1 MKMSDKLRT
10 FLTVLFVIYL
20 ASLIYGLFF
29 ATQFGRT
36 QELEHG
42 VNLVPFAE
50 IFRFWKGPESLA
62 NSQFWYNVVGNIAVF
77 VPLGFF
83 TALLLR
89 RRYYGAF
96 ALAVTYIVSLLA
108 EVLQYLLKVGT
119 FDIDDVILNTFGGLL
134 GILIAAAIRKKY
146 DVRGRRGR

>member
-1 MKMSDKLRT
+1 M
-10 FLTVLFVIYL
+10 
-20 ASLIYGLFF
+20 
-29 ATQFGRT
+29 
-36 QELEHG
+36 
-42 VNLVPFAE
+42 
-50 IFRFWKGPESLA
+50 
-62 NSQFWYNVVGNIAVF
+62 VGNIAVF
-77 VPLGFF
+77 VPRGFF

-134 GILIAAAIRKKY
+134 GILIAAAIRKKN
-146 DVRGRRGR
+146 DVRSRRGR

>member
-1 MKMSDKLRT
+1 MKMSDKLRG
-10 FLTVLFVIYL
+10 FLTVLFVIYFGAL
-20 ASLIYGLFF
+20 VYGLFF

-50 IFRFWKGPESLA
+50 IFRFWKGPESLG

-96 ALAVTYIVSLLA
+96 ALAVTYIVSLVA
-108 EVLQYLLKVGT
+108 ELLQYLLKVGT

-146 DVRGRRGR
+146 DVHGRRAR